1 MIRFSR
7 SEDYALILVNSLA
20 KETGKVVPLSKI
32 AHKYKISILFL
43 RNLANI
49 LRHGGIIGAVE
60 GKNGGYYLN
69 KDPKKLK
76 IGEILELFPR
86 DTMLECC
93 SRGDATGF
101 CDKVDFCDTGSIWR
115 KLNQEFLDK
124 VSRLSIYEFTHYR
137 NSTLSS

>member
-7 SEDYALILVNSLA
+7 SEDYALILVNYLA
-20 KETGKVVPLSKI
+20 KEYGKKLVPLSKV
-32 AHKYKISILFL
+32 AREYKISILFL

-49 LRHGGIIGAVE
+49 LRHGGIVGAVE

-76 IGEILELFPR
+76 IGDILSLFPR
-86 DTMLECC
+86 DIMLECC
-93 SRGDATGF
+93 SRGDATGT
-101 CDKVDFCDTGSIWR
+101 CDKVDFCETGSIWR

-124 VSRLSIYEFTHYR
+124 VSRLSMEEFIHYQHK
-137 NSTLSS
+137 S